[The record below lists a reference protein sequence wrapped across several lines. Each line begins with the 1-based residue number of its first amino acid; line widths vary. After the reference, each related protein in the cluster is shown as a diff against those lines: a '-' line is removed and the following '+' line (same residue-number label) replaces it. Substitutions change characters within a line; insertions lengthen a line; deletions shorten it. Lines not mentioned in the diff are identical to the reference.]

1 MAGRRRKKD
10 DIHETP
16 DVSHIQNP
24 DVSHE
29 ASDVDVGTI
38 AKFVGGLFI
47 LTVITFALMW
57 LLYNVLEDRAS
68 EADPPRRP
76 MAMTEEERLPPE
88 PRLQAAPGFGVD
100 TGQGN
105 RINLELR
112 EPQAE
117 YTELEKIWERQLKG
131 QPDPQTGVATMPIE
145 EAKQKLVETGALK
158 TRVPAANNQTQ
169 QPRQQHSDAGGVEIP
184 SYQSSGRMMEKRDQ

>member
-1 MAGRRRKKD
+1 MARLGRRKKD

-29 ASDVDVGTI
+29 ASDVNVGSI
-38 AKFVGGLFI
+38 AKFVIGLFV
-47 LTVITFALMW
+47 LTVITFVLMK
-57 LLYNVLEDRAS
+57 LLFKVLEDRA
-68 EADPPRRP
+68 AKLDPPPRP
-76 MAMTEEERLPPE
+76 MALTEQERLPPE

-100 TGQGN
+100 EGPN
-105 RINLELR
+105 KRVNLQLR

-117 YTELEKIWERQLKG
+117 YNVLRKVWDEVLAGK
-131 QPDPQTGVATMPIE
+131 PDPRTGKMGMPID
-145 EAKQKLVETGALK
+145 EAMRRVVEDGSL
-158 TRVPAANNQTQ
+158 RSRPPGDNQEQ
-169 QPRQQHSDAGGVEIP
+169 IDLNGMNIP

>member
-1 MAGRRRKKD
+1 MAGRKSKKD

-38 AKFVGGLFI
+38 VKFVVGLFF
-47 LTVITFALMW
+47 LTVITFVLMK
-57 LLYNVLEDRAS
+57 LLYNVLEARAT
-68 EADPPRRP
+68 EADPKRRP
-76 MAMTEEERLPPE
+76 MAMSDKERLPPE

-100 TGQGN
+100 LGN
-105 RINLELR
+105 GKAINLQLR

-117 YTELEKIWERQLKG
+117 YNELQKIWDAQLEGK
-131 QPDPQTGVATMPIE
+131 PDPRTGLAGMPIE
-145 EAKQKLVETGALK
+145 EAKKKVLEDGSL
-158 TRVPAANNQTQ
+158 RSRPPADGQ
-169 QPRQQHSDAGGVEIP
+169 QQIGTNGIDVP
-184 SYQSSGRMMEKRDQ
+184 SYQSSGRMTEKRDQ